1 MEPRISLVTLGVTD
15 LERSLR
21 FYRDGLGWRPSSASV
36 EGDVAFFQVGP
47 LVLALWSRA
56 ELAKDAGLFDGGGW
70 GAVALAHNVRSR
82 DEADLAVSRALD
94 AGGRLLKAAAAT
106 EWGGYSGLHC
116 RSGRPPLGDRVE
128 PALADRGRRLDPPP
142 RLRRG
147 GEGGI
152 RTRDGLPHTAF
163 PVRRPRPLGD
173 LSGRHDTTRRGDT
186 AGSWTCEWRR
196 GRDSNPRCFRTPLFE
211 SGTINHSDTSPPDR
225 IAKASRAPSP
235 EAP

>member
-1 MEPRISLVTLGVTD
+1 M
-15 LERSLR
+15 
-21 FYRDGLGWRPSSASV
+21 ASV
-36 EGDVAFFQVGP
+36 GARHPRRSMATWRSSRSGR

-56 ELAKDAGLFDGGGW
+56 ELAKDAGLFDSGGW

-106 EWGGYSGLHC
+106 EWGGYSGYIADPDGH
-116 RSGRPPLGDRVE
+116 PWEIAWNPLWPIE
-128 PALADRGRRLDPPP
+128 ADGLDPAA
-142 RLRRG
+142 RLRGDG

-173 LSGRHDTTRRGDT
+173 LSGRHDTTRRGDA
-186 AGSWTCEWRR
+186 AGSWTASGGEGGIRTHGAFAHR
-196 GRDSNPRCFRTPLFE
+196 FSRAAPSTTRTPLRRR
-211 SGTINHSDTSPPDR
+211 G
-225 IAKASRAPSP
+225 
-235 EAP
+235 